1 MENVV
6 HKIYHL
12 TFPNGGDYVGSTCQ
26 KLNERY
32 GGYRNDSK
40 KSKSPICEVSTQYK
54 FNEVNMVEVDRIKCP
69 MYDSKIKILEEK
81 WKKKLNPTLNINKA
95 HRTKEENKEMIG
107 LWNKVNKELVSKR
120 QRKYDLS
127 PIGKLNSVIYDA
139 RQMVKHHTKKNNLNM
154 VSKWEGILEER
165 IQQRSQYRLASQ
177 SS

>member
-69 MYDSKIKILEEK
+69 MYDSKIKILEEE
-81 WKKKLNPTLNINKA
+81 WKDKLNPTLNKRRA
-95 HRTKEENKEMIG
+95 YQTKEEMLEKQRKFNQEYDSHPINKT
-107 LWNKVNKELVSKR
+107 KRKEYDR
-120 QRKYDLS
+120 QRY
-127 PIGKLNSVIYDA
+127 
-139 RQMVKHHTKKNNLNM
+139 KN
-154 VSKWEGILEER
+154 K
-165 IQQRSQYRLASQ
+165 QK
-177 SS
+177 